1 MEVRVLDDRYDA
13 LNRFILFQ
21 SYTTLPGISSNP
33 AKGASG

>member
-21 SYTTLPGISSNP
+21 SLYDVAGNQFKPSERC
-33 AKGASG
+33 